1 MTKEDNIVDLTPKP
15 EKITPSQLEKV
26 QKAVSDINRA
36 QMEIGR
42 LETQKH
48 MLNHEVVKLQLH
60 LVAVKRRKCHGALAP
75 ACGSVAGVTYS
86 PFQAARMNMRSCPSN
101 ICSSKSTLL

>member
-48 MLNHEVVKLQLH
+48 MLNHEVVKLQDVLKEIQDE
-60 LVAVKRRKCHGALAP
+60 LEKDYGTVNISIEDGTIEYP
-75 ACGSVAGVTYS
+75 EDE
-86 PFQAARMNMRSCPSN
+86 QADS
-101 ICSSKSTLL
+101 

>member
-1 MTKEDNIVDLTPKP
+1 MAKSKIVDLNPKP

-48 MLNHEVVKLQLH
+48 MLNHEVDKLQ
-60 LVAVKRRKCHGALAP
+60 
-75 ACGSVAGVTYS
+75 GVLKEIQDELEKDYGTVNISIEDGTIQY
-86 PFQAARMNMRSCPSN
+86 PEDEQAD
-101 ICSSKSTLL
+101 KED

>member
-48 MLNHEVVKLQLH
+48 MLNHEVVKLQDVLKEIQDE
-60 LVAVKRRKCHGALAP
+60 LEKDYGTVDISIED
-75 ACGSVAGVTYS
+75 GSIKY
-86 PFQAARMNMRSCPSN
+86 PENEQAD
-101 ICSSKSTLL
+101 KKD

>member
-1 MTKEDNIVDLTPKP
+1 MAKSKIVDLNPKP
-15 EKITPSQLEKV
+15 EKITASQLEKV

-48 MLNHEVVKLQLH
+48 MLNHEVIRLQDVLKEIQDE
-60 LVAVKRRKCHGALAP
+60 LEKDYGTVDISIED
-75 ACGSVAGVTYS
+75 GSIKY
-86 PFQAARMNMRSCPSN
+86 PDNEQAD
-101 ICSSKSTLL
+101 KKD

>member
-1 MTKEDNIVDLTPKP
+1 MEKEKNIVDLNPKP
-15 EKITPSQLEKV
+15 EKITPLQLEKV

-48 MLNHEVVKLQLH
+48 MLNHEVVKLQ
-60 LVAVKRRKCHGALAP
+60 
-75 ACGSVAGVTYS
+75 GVLKEIQDELEKDYGLS
-86 PFQAARMNMRSCPSN
+86 L
-101 ICSSKSTLL
+101 IHI